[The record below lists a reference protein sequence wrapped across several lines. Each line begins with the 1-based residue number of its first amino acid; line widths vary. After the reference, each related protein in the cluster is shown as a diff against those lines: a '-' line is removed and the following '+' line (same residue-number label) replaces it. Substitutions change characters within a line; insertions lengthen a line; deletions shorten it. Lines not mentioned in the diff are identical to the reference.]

1 MMWFSHGF
9 LSLVMIAS
17 LLAQGFVY
25 LLIDSSY
32 SEKKLCVNN
41 LMLWHINFL
50 KQDFGFQSNNK

>member
-17 LLAQGFVY
+17 LLAQRFVY

-32 SEKKLCVNN
+32 IEKRLCVNN
-41 LMLWHINFL
+41 LMLWHINFV
-50 KQDFGFQSNNK
+50 KNDFGFQSNDK